1 MIIFLRH
8 AQAENNAKRI
18 LAGRTEGVH
27 LTKTGIEQAEQIAK
41 YLKPLDISAIYSS
54 PIERASHTAEIVA
67 KNNSL
72 DHNLDDRLT
81 EIEMG
86 KFTRMNYDDMFAK
99 YGNIF
104 LKFYEN
110 DPVIAEHEVET
121 FPDVQKRVLDMVDH
135 VLKKHNNE
143 NVILVTHMDPIK
155 SMLAKVMNLL
165 PETLFELIIANAS
178 LTIIK
183 EQDKKFSL
191 SAINAMNIDRYYQ
204 TWYPKSSINFKLY
217 RSATQSNDN
226 EQNISIINHHCDFMH
241 NPNN

>member
-8 AQAENNAKRI
+8 AQAENNTKRI
-18 LAGRTEGVH
+18 LAGRTEGVP
-27 LTKTGIEQAEQIAK
+27 LTETGIEQAERISE
-41 YLKPLDISAIYSS
+41 YLKHLDISAIYSS
-54 PIERASHTAEIVA
+54 PIERAKHTAEIVA
-67 KNNSL
+67 KNRSL
-72 DHNLDDRLT
+72 EVVLDERLT
-81 EIEMG
+81 EINMG

-110 DPVIAEHEVET
+110 DPVISEHEVET

-155 SMLAKVMNLL
+155 SMLAKVMNLV
-165 PETLFELIIANAS
+165 PQTLFELIIANAS
-178 LTIIK
+178 LTIIT

-191 SAINAMNIDRYYQ
+191 SAINAMDVDRYYQ
-204 TWYPKSSINFKLY
+204 TW
-217 RSATQSNDN
+217 
-226 EQNISIINHHCDFMH
+226 
-241 NPNN
+241 

>member
-8 AQAENNAKRI
+8 AQAENNTKRI
-18 LAGRTEGVH
+18 LAGRIEGVP
-27 LTKTGIEQAEQIAK
+27 LTKAGIEQAESIAK

-54 PIERASHTAEIVA
+54 PIERASHTAEIIA

-72 DHNLDDRLT
+72 DYELDDRLT

-86 KFTRMNYDDMFAK
+86 RFTRMNYDDMFAK

-110 DPVIAEHEVET
+110 DPIIAEHEVET
-121 FPDVQKRVLDMVDH
+121 FPHVQRRVLDIVNH
-135 VLKKHNNE
+135 VVKKHKNE

-155 SMLAKVMNLL
+155 SMLSTVMDLK
-165 PETLFELIIANAS
+165 PKALFELIIANAS

-183 EQDKKFSL
+183 EQENKFSL
-191 SAINAMNIDRYYQ
+191 SAINAMDIDRYYQ
-204 TWYPKSSINFKLY
+204 TW
-217 RSATQSNDN
+217 
-226 EQNISIINHHCDFMH
+226 
-241 NPNN
+241 

>member
-8 AQAENNAKRI
+8 AQAENNTKRI
-18 LAGRTEGVH
+18 LAGRTEGVP
-27 LTKTGIEQAEQIAK
+27 LTKTGIEQAERIAK
-41 YLKPLDISAIYSS
+41 YLAPIDISAIYSS
-54 PIERASHTAEIVA
+54 PIERAKHTAEITA
-67 KNNSL
+67 KNCSL
-72 DHNLDDRLT
+72 DVVLDERLT
-81 EIEMG
+81 EIDMG
-86 KFTRMNYDDMFAK
+86 KFTHMNYDDMFAK

-110 DPVIAEHEVET
+110 DPVIAKHEVET
-121 FPDVQKRVLDMVDH
+121 FPDVQKRVLDMVDY
-135 VLKKHNNE
+135 VVKKHNNE

-155 SMLAKVMNLL
+155 SMLAKVMNLV

-204 TWYPKSSINFKLY
+204 TW
-217 RSATQSNDN
+217 
-226 EQNISIINHHCDFMH
+226 
-241 NPNN
+241 

>member
-8 AQAENNAKRI
+8 AQAENNTKRI
-18 LAGRTEGVH
+18 LAGRTEGVP
-27 LTKTGIEQAEQIAK
+27 LTKTGIEQAERIAK
-41 YLKPLDISAIYSS
+41 YLASIDISAIYSS
-54 PIERASHTAEIVA
+54 PIERARHTAGIVA
-67 KNNSL
+67 KNCSL
-72 DHNLDDRLT
+72 EEVVIDERLT
-81 EIEMG
+81 EIDMG

-110 DPVIAEHEVET
+110 DPVISEHEVET

-155 SMLAKVMNLL
+155 SMLAKVMNLV
-165 PETLFELIIANAS
+165 PQTLFELIIANAS
-178 LTIIK
+178 LTIIT

-191 SAINAMNIDRYYQ
+191 SAINAMDIDRYYQ
-204 TWYPKSSINFKLY
+204 TW
-217 RSATQSNDN
+217 
-226 EQNISIINHHCDFMH
+226 
-241 NPNN
+241 

>member
-8 AQAENNAKRI
+8 GQAENNVKRI
-18 LAGRTEGVH
+18 LAGRTDGVS
-27 LTKTGIEQAEQIAK
+27 LTKTGIEQADRIAE

-54 PIERASHTAEIVA
+54 PIERAKHTAEIVA
-67 KNNSL
+67 NAF
-72 DHNLDDRLT
+72 DQDTVGVEVDERLT
-81 EIEMG
+81 EIDMG

-110 DPVIAEHEVET
+110 DPVISEHEVET

-155 SMLAKVMNLL
+155 SMLAKVMNLV
-165 PETLFELIIANAS
+165 PQTLFELIIANAS
-178 LTIIK
+178 LTIIT

-191 SAINAMNIDRYYQ
+191 SAINAMDIDRYDQ
-204 TWYPKSSINFKLY
+204 TW
-217 RSATQSNDN
+217 
-226 EQNISIINHHCDFMH
+226 
-241 NPNN
+241 

>member
-8 AQAENNAKRI
+8 AQAENNTKRI
-18 LAGRTEGVH
+18 LAGRTEGVP
-27 LTKTGIEQAEQIAK
+27 LTKVGIEQSERIAR

-72 DHNLDDRLT
+72 DYELDDRLT
-81 EIEMG
+81 EIDMG
-86 KFTRMNYDDMFAK
+86 KFTHMNYDDMFAK

-121 FPDVQKRVLDMVDH
+121 FPNVQRRVLETVNH
-135 VLKKHNNE
+135 VVEKHKNE

-155 SMLAKVMNLL
+155 SILAMVMDLK
-165 PETLFELIIANAS
+165 PKTLFELIIANAS
-178 LTIIK
+178 ITVIK
-183 EQDKKFSL
+183 EYDKKFSL
-191 SAINAMNIDRYYQ
+191 SAINAMDIDRYDQ
-204 TWYPKSSINFKLY
+204 TW
-217 RSATQSNDN
+217 
-226 EQNISIINHHCDFMH
+226 
-241 NPNN
+241 

>member
-54 PIERASHTAEIVA
+54 PIERASHTAEIIA
-67 KNNSL
+67 KNRSL
-72 DHNLDDRLT
+72 EVVLDERLT
-81 EIEMG
+81 EIDMG

-135 VLKKHNNE
+135 VLKKHKNE

-155 SMLAKVMNLL
+155 SMLSTVMDLK
-165 PETLFELIIANAS
+165 PKALFELIIANAS
-178 LTIIK
+178 LTIVK

-191 SAINAMNIDRYYQ
+191 SAINAMNVDRYYQ
-204 TWYPKSSINFKLY
+204 TW
-217 RSATQSNDN
+217 
-226 EQNISIINHHCDFMH
+226 
-241 NPNN
+241 

>member
-27 LTKTGIEQAEQIAK
+27 LTKTGLEQAERIAK
-41 YLKPLDISAIYSS
+41 YLQPLDISAIYSS

-121 FPDVQKRVLDMVDH
+121 FPEVQSRILDMVNH
-135 VLKKHNNE
+135 IVEKHKNE

-155 SMLAKVMNLL
+155 SMLSTVMGLK
-165 PETLFELIIANAS
+165 PKTLFELIIANAS

-204 TWYPKSSINFKLY
+204 TW
-217 RSATQSNDN
+217 
-226 EQNISIINHHCDFMH
+226 
-241 NPNN
+241 

>member
-67 KNNSL
+67 KNRSL
-72 DHNLDDRLT
+72 EVVLDERLT
-81 EIEMG
+81 EIDMG

-110 DPVIAEHEVET
+110 DPVISEHEVET
-121 FPDVQKRVLDMVDH
+121 FPDVQKRVLDMIEH

-155 SMLAKVMNLL
+155 SMLAKVMNLV
-165 PETLFELIIANAS
+165 PETLFELVIANAS

-183 EQDKKFSL
+183 EQDKIFSL
-191 SAINAMNIDRYYQ
+191 SAINAMNIDRYYH
-204 TWYPKSSINFKLY
+204 T
-217 RSATQSNDN
+217 
-226 EQNISIINHHCDFMH
+226 
-241 NPNN
+241 

>member
-8 AQAENNAKRI
+8 AQAENNTKRI

-27 LTKTGIEQAEQIAK
+27 LTKAGIEQAESIAK
-41 YLKPLDISAIYSS
+41 YLKSLDISAIYSS

-72 DHNLDDRLT
+72 DYELDDRIT
-81 EIEMG
+81 EIDMG
-86 KFTRMNYDDMFAK
+86 RFTRMNYDDMFAK

-121 FPDVQKRVLDMVDH
+121 FLEVQRRILDMVTD
-135 VLKKHNNE
+135 VVKKHKNE

-155 SMLAKVMNLL
+155 SMLSIVMDLK
-165 PETLFELIIANAS
+165 PKTLFELIIANAS

-183 EQDKKFSL
+183 EHENKFSL

-204 TWYPKSSINFKLY
+204 TW
-217 RSATQSNDN
+217 
-226 EQNISIINHHCDFMH
+226 
-241 NPNN
+241 

>member
-8 AQAENNAKRI
+8 AQAENNTKRI
-18 LAGRTEGVH
+18 LAGRTEGVP
-27 LTKTGIEQAEQIAK
+27 LTKTGIEQAERIAK
-41 YLKPLDISAIYSS
+41 YLASIDISAIYSS
-54 PIERASHTAEIVA
+54 PIERARHTAGIIA
-67 KNNSL
+67 KNCSL
-72 DHNLDDRLT
+72 EEVVIDERLT
-81 EIEMG
+81 EIDMG

-110 DPVIAEHEVET
+110 DPVISEHEVET

-178 LTIIK
+178 LTIIN
-183 EQDKKFSL
+183 EQDGKFSL
-191 SAINAMNIDRYYQ
+191 SAINAMDIDRYYQ
-204 TWYPKSSINFKLY
+204 T
-217 RSATQSNDN
+217 
-226 EQNISIINHHCDFMH
+226 
-241 NPNN
+241 

>member
-41 YLKPLDISAIYSS
+41 YLKPFDISAIYSS

-67 KNNSL
+67 KNRSL
-72 DHNLDDRLT
+72 EVVLDERLT
-81 EIEMG
+81 EIDMG

-135 VLKKHNNE
+135 VLKKHKNE

-204 TWYPKSSINFKLY
+204 TW
-217 RSATQSNDN
+217 
-226 EQNISIINHHCDFMH
+226 
-241 NPNN
+241 

>member
-67 KNNSL
+67 NNSL
-72 DHNLDDRLT
+72 DYNLDDRLT
-81 EIEMG
+81 EIDMG
-86 KFTRMNYDDMFAK
+86 KFTRMKYDDMFAK

-135 VLKKHNNE
+135 VLKKHKNE

-178 LTIIK
+178 FTIIK

-204 TWYPKSSINFKLY
+204 TW
-217 RSATQSNDN
+217 
-226 EQNISIINHHCDFMH
+226 
-241 NPNN
+241 

>member
-8 AQAENNAKRI
+8 AQAENNTKRI

-27 LTKTGIEQAEQIAK
+27 LTKAGIEQAESIAK
-41 YLKPLDISAIYSS
+41 YLKSLDISAIYSS

-67 KNNSL
+67 KNNSF
-72 DHNLDDRLT
+72 DYELDDRIT
-81 EIEMG
+81 EIDMG
-86 KFTRMNYDDMFAK
+86 KFTRMKYDDMFAK

-121 FPDVQKRVLDMVDH
+121 FPHVQRRVLDIVNH
-135 VLKKHNNE
+135 VVKKHKNE

-155 SMLAKVMNLL
+155 SMLSTVMDLK
-165 PETLFELIIANAS
+165 PKALFELIIANAS

-183 EQDKKFSL
+183 EQENKFSL
-191 SAINAMNIDRYYQ
+191 SAINAMDIDRYYQ
-204 TWYPKSSINFKLY
+204 TW
-217 RSATQSNDN
+217 
-226 EQNISIINHHCDFMH
+226 
-241 NPNN
+241 

>member
-8 AQAENNAKRI
+8 AQAENNTKRI

-27 LTKTGIEQAEQIAK
+27 LTKAGIEQAESIAK
-41 YLKPLDISAIYSS
+41 YLKSLDISAIYSS

-72 DHNLDDRLT
+72 DYELDDRIT

-121 FPDVQKRVLDMVDH
+121 FLEVQRRILDMVTH
-135 VLKKHNNE
+135 VVKKHKNE

-155 SMLAKVMNLL
+155 SMLSIVMDLK
-165 PETLFELIIANAS
+165 PKTLFELIIANAS

-183 EQDKKFSL
+183 EHENKFSL
-191 SAINAMNIDRYYQ
+191 SAINAMDIDRYYQ
-204 TWYPKSSINFKLY
+204 TW
-217 RSATQSNDN
+217 
-226 EQNISIINHHCDFMH
+226 
-241 NPNN
+241 

>member
-8 AQAENNAKRI
+8 AQAENNTKRI
-18 LAGRTEGVH
+18 LAGRTEGVP
-27 LTKTGIEQAEQIAK
+27 LTKTGIEQAERIAK
-41 YLKPLDISAIYSS
+41 YLAPIDISAIYSS
-54 PIERASHTAEIVA
+54 PIERAKHTAEIVA
-67 KNNSL
+67 NAFDQDTVGVEL
-72 DHNLDDRLT
+72 DERLT
-81 EIEMG
+81 EIDMG

-178 LTIIK
+178 LTIIT

-191 SAINAMNIDRYYQ
+191 SAINAMDIDRYDQ
-204 TWYPKSSINFKLY
+204 TW
-217 RSATQSNDN
+217 
-226 EQNISIINHHCDFMH
+226 
-241 NPNN
+241 

>member
-8 AQAENNAKRI
+8 AQAENNTKRI

-27 LTKTGIEQAEQIAK
+27 LTKAGIEQAESIAK
-41 YLKPLDISAIYSS
+41 YLKSLDISAIYSS

-72 DHNLDDRLT
+72 DYELDDRIT
-81 EIEMG
+81 EIDMG
-86 KFTRMNYDDMFAK
+86 RFTRMNYDDMFAK

-121 FPDVQKRVLDMVDH
+121 FLEVQRRILDMVAH
-135 VLKKHNNE
+135 VVEKHKNE

-155 SMLAKVMNLL
+155 SMLSTVMDLK
-165 PETLFELIIANAS
+165 PKTLFELIIANAS

-183 EQDKKFSL
+183 EHENKFSL
-191 SAINAMNIDRYYQ
+191 SAINAMDIDRFYQ
-204 TWYPKSSINFKLY
+204 TW
-217 RSATQSNDN
+217 
-226 EQNISIINHHCDFMH
+226 
-241 NPNN
+241 